1 MTREILLPATSGRIS
16 VTQFDVL
23 DSDRPRDA
31 ACDKRDV
38 CQGRAVL
45 RLERDAR
52 GKAEA
57 NLALCGEVDAVL
69 TPAHPGRLRSSQRRT
84 AKNHPIFRNSR
95 RPRGG
100 LGAHDTRQYAGR
112 HRVSRRVRWSLG
124 LSAGAAEIVDLTIA
138 GVLPREGAMIASDAL
153 AGLRCQPVRRSRGTE
168 SRITSPSGFQ
178 SREISPPNWPAAVAR
193 TRKSPNPAL
202 PMGEGIGG
210 PPSSVQEMTTAPAR
224 SAQWIWIR
232 PAVAESAP
240 YFTELVANSFSSSAR
255 LEITDPEIS
264 ISQPTIESRRF
275 SPSPR

>member
-69 TPAHPGRLRSSQRRT
+69 TPAHPGRLRSSPRRA

-112 HRVSRRVRWSLG
+112 HRVCRRVDGHIDYLPTLLKSSILRSP
-124 LSAGAAEIVDLTIA
+124 
-138 GVLPREGAMIASDAL
+138 GVLPREGAIRLRLSRRPPVSTSQALTRHGKSNHEPFWLPVARDFSSQL
-153 AGLRCQPVRRSRGTE
+153 AGRRRANEKVS
-168 SRITSPSGFQ
+168 
-178 SREISPPNWPAAVAR
+178 
-193 TRKSPNPAL
+193 KSC
-202 PMGEGIGG
+202 
-210 PPSSVQEMTTAPAR
+210 
-224 SAQWIWIR
+224 
-232 PAVAESAP
+232 
-240 YFTELVANSFSSSAR
+240 VANG
-255 LEITDPEIS
+255 
-264 ISQPTIESRRF
+264 
-275 SPSPR
+275 